1 MNNIQENFKFE
12 KNRSNL
18 KISFERISF
27 VFLNPKQIV
36 LDVKIIVIMKNMK
49 KINDI
54 RSKDIFKF
62 DLFASNLKFSS
73 VLFIIKF
80 KNF

>member
-1 MNNIQENFKFE
+1 
-12 KNRSNL
+12 
-18 KISFERISF
+18 
-27 VFLNPKQIV
+27 
-36 LDVKIIVIMKNMK
+36 MK

-62 DLFASNLKFSS
+62 DLFASNLKFSLI
-73 VLFIIKF
+73 LFIIKF